1 VKIVIKV
8 TLTVEAIVDVE
19 ELDAIYTKDCVV
31 DQVKDHIIYGLDRFG
46 IDDVTFNKVDVEQ
59 L

>member
-1 VKIVIKV
+1 MIKV
-8 TLTVEAIVDVE
+8 TLTVESIVDVE